1 MKIAIIGAGMAGLA
15 CAEKLNSVGYPLKLL
30 DKGRRAGGR
39 MSTRGIS
46 TVLGDASF
54 DHGAQYFTVRH
65 PSFALWVE
73 EWRREGDVARWLS
86 AGPDAW
92 VGTPTMD
99 APVQQMA
106 SRLDVRW
113 SATVASLSRDAGGWR
128 LHGDGV
134 DDELFDIALIT
145 LPAEQAMLLLKPWDA
160 HMAARAAATP
170 SLPCWTVMAAFAT
183 RLPVEA
189 DIHRDHGIIGWAA
202 RNSAKPGRSGPES
215 WVIQAGPEWSMQ
227 HVEDDPKAVLS
238 GLLSAFSKRVN
249 VTLPD
254 PLVALAHRWRYARS
268 GCAGEGLLWNPD
280 LGLGACGDWLLGPR
294 VECAWLSGHR
304 LADAIIADAKR
315 R

>member
-1 MKIAIIGAGMAGLA
+1 MKVAIIGAGMAGLA
-15 CAEKLNSVGYPLKLL
+15 CAERLNSVGYSLKLL

-39 MSTRGIS
+39 MSTRGVS

-54 DHGAQYFTVRH
+54 DYGAQYFTVRD
-65 PSFALWVE
+65 PSFALRVE
-73 EWRREGDVARWLS
+73 EWRREGDVARWPS

-99 APVQQMA
+99 APVQQVA

-113 SATVASLSRDAGGWR
+113 SATVASLSRDAGAWR
-128 LHGDGV
+128 LHGGGV
-134 DDELFDIALIT
+134 DDELFEIALIT

-160 HMAARAAATP
+160 QMAALAAATP
-170 SLPCWTVMAAFAT
+170 SLPCWTVMVAYAE

-189 DIHRDHGIIGWAA
+189 DIHRGHGIMGWAA

-215 WVIQAGPEWSMQ
+215 WVIQAGPEWSQ
-227 HVEDDPKAVLS
+227 EHVEDEPKAVLS
-238 GLLSAFSKRVN
+238 GLLSAFSERVN

-254 PLVALAHRWRYARS
+254 PLAAAAHRWRYARS

-280 LGLGACGDWLLGPR
+280 LGLGVCGDWLLGPR
-294 VECAWLSGHR
+294 VECAWLSGDR
-304 LADAIIADAKR
+304 LADAIIANPKR
-315 R
+315 L